1 MMSGKFADSGS
12 RRGFSRGRKRKT
24 VHRRVNTVHLR
35 LEPLEPRYLLSG
47 FGEPAAGEVPEATDN
62 HYLAHDEA
70 SMSHNMVTDDTG
82 AGVDTGGG
90 GGRPLVVT
98 EINGQPYEPD
108 MPRLLA
114 SEATLTVNPDGSFV
128 YDPTTSPTLGA
139 IPPGAPAETDSFT
152 YTVAAGFSDIIVFG
166 DSLSDVGN
174 LYDMTGGAIPP
185 PPYWQGHFT
194 NGPVWVEHLASRLS
208 LQSTLDN
215 NYAVGGACTGQ
226 GNSNEAVVG
235 MDLPGLQDE
244 IAQFTDNLSGGPAD
258 AEALYVVWAGPNDF
272 FASPADIPAAI
283 TQAVGNIVTAVGTLR
298 VAGAEHILV
307 PNIVDLGITPFGI
320 SSGMASDLTQLSAG
334 FNFALYSTLDA
345 LGLDVIEFDV
355 FSVLNDMVNDPG
367 AFGFSNVTDACFD
380 GSSVCANPD
389 EYLFWDSVHPAA
401 KGHELFAGMMF
412 EQLITNEPLV
422 HSDTATVKISVSD
435 ATTPVAI
442 MDENLYVGGTNAAD
456 TIVISSNRSGKV
468 RVRVNGDPLGT
479 YDLDDGARV
488 IVFGH
493 EGNDWIDASRLN
505 RSAILYG
512 GEGCDCLVGGRGS
525 DILYGGAGSDFLYG
539 NAGADTLFGGD
550 GNDFL
555 FGGQGDDIL
564 FGNAGN
570 DWIFGQLGDD
580 RLDGGDGY
588 DCLFGGWGT
597 DVLKD
602 GEWSFG

>member
-1 MMSGKFADSGS
+1 MMSGNFTDSGS
-12 RRGFSRGRKRKT
+12 RRGSSRGRRRKT
-24 VHRRVNTVHLR
+24 AHRRANTSHLQ
-35 LEPLEPRYLLSG
+35 LESLEPRYLLSG
-47 FGEPAAGEVPEATDN
+47 FEALAADEVPDATDD

-70 SMSHNMVTDDTG
+70 PMSHNMVTDDTG

-90 GGRPLVVT
+90 GGQPLVVT

-108 MPRLLA
+108 MPLVLV
-114 SEATLTVNPDGSFV
+114 SEASLTVNPDGSFV

-139 IPPGAPAETDSFT
+139 IPPGAPVETDSFT

-174 LYDMTGGAIPP
+174 LYGMTGGAIPP
-185 PPYWQGHFT
+185 SPPYSQGRFT

-208 LQSTLDN
+208 LQSTLEN

-226 GNSNEAVVG
+226 GNSNEDVVG

-244 IAQFTDNLSGGPAD
+244 IAQFTASLSGPAN

-272 FASPADIPAAI
+272 FDAPADIETAVA
-283 TQAVGNIVTAVGTLR
+283 QAVGNIVTAVGTLR

-307 PNIVDLGITPFGI
+307 PNMVDLGITPFGI

-345 LGLDVIEFDV
+345 WGLDVIEFDV
-355 FSVLNDMVNDPG
+355 FQVLNDAVNDPG

-389 EYLFWDSVHPAA
+389 ENLFWDSVHPTAR
-401 KGHELFAGMMF
+401 GHELFAGMMF
-412 EQLITNEPLV
+412 EELMTREPLV

-442 MDENLYVGGTNAAD
+442 MDENLYVGGTNSAD
-456 TIVISSNRSGKV
+456 TMVISSNRSGKV
-468 RVRVNGDPLGT
+468 RVRVNGDPLGI
-479 YDLDDGARV
+479 YDLDQGARV
-488 IVFGH
+488 IAFGH
-493 EGNDWIDASRLN
+493 EGNDWIDAWRLN

-512 GEGCDCLVGGRGS
+512 GEGRDFLVGGRQS
-525 DILYGGAGSDFLYG
+525 DILVGGAGSDFLCG

-555 FGGQGDDIL
+555 FGGQGDDVL

-580 RLDGGDGY
+580 ELDGGDGY

-597 DVLKD
+597 DVLEN
-602 GEWSFG
+602 GEWNLG